1 MKKSI
6 FAAALLLPISCLAA
20 DKDASYRHLAMDGL
34 SACNSFV
41 AAMEECRK
49 GNCAKHNLFLQWLGG
64 FESAYNLYTADTY
77 DITAGRDV
85 DMQFVW
91 LEDYFRKNPS
101 ANFDDAV
108 LHNLIELYPTAPRS
122 RQRNVAMSF

>member
-1 MKKSI
+1 MKMLI
-6 FAAALLLPISCLAA
+6 FIVALLIPIGSLAA
-20 DKDASYRHLAMDGL
+20 DRDASYRHLAMDGL
-34 SACNSFV
+34 SSCKSFV

-85 DMQFVW
+85 DAQFVW
-91 LEDYFRKNPS
+91 LEDYCRKHSTN
-101 ANFDDAV
+101 NFDDAV
-108 LHNLIELYPTAPRS
+108 LHIVKELYPTRTKAAPKE
-122 RQRNVAMSF
+122 